1 MKYNF
6 HYLWFLIFYLISPEI
21 FAGVFDVIPT
31 DKSKEYL
38 GIIFGGSVGAISLGG
53 SANPTLSIMFERF
66 NFIIVTAGVVIL
78 SYVGIISAI
87 NTAREGEAMGK
98 KFSLWVPLR
107 GLFGMLLM
115 LPSPGTGYSLVQM
128 TVIWIVLNGIGAA
141 NTVWNTV
148 LDQMARGLKI
158 VGNIEMPISK
168 IELDRAAQGIL
179 VSATCMAKLN
189 SLSQLDLIK
198 SYGSI
203 GVHVVFDKYNI
214 DNPNKPTTLRQKA
227 RINIGVAPSS
237 SKPPP
242 AGALTICGSIPL
254 ETVIYN
260 NNPKSGDAFNVASIE
275 QRLQIKV
282 NAILAMF
289 DALSGTANSIAS
301 CPSTQNCVDN
311 LNKGYINASEAAY
324 KAQIVNLAGGVRSP
338 VGGAAYG
345 SASGG
350 RVPPRGA
357 QGAGP
362 AGGGGGGGGG
372 GPSVG
377 DQARAAGRTAG
388 ENIAGA
394 GQAATAGINSAGE
407 GARNAAGA
415 AVGGAAGA
423 GESAYGGA
431 AGAAGSAYSG
441 AAGAAGSAYQG
452 ATSGSTYT
460 GAAGAAAG
468 AASSAYQGAAGA
480 ASSAYSGVTAD
491 YGGAASAAGAG
502 IETGANA
509 AANAPA
515 QAGNAIGS
523 GVTQGFDRG
532 VGVGEQVQN
541 LWEQAPAPVA
551 ITSDQ
556 TNSLKTFGWIH
567 AGSYYYALSQQNL
580 DDYGQDALAVPTITA
595 PHSYSGD
602 FTGANPPTSASQ
614 TNWSGQLYD
623 QLTTNTNRQS
633 FNDALKWSE
642 EAGSDASYT
651 SGSLPALGSG
661 HASTGNAFMDQI
673 VSALADGMR
682 DPILNFFQQQ
692 ITAQSEDPLV
702 AMGRFGWKL
711 MMAGEALIFAA
722 IVSSAG
728 IMLGISAGSCLNPL
742 PWAGDTLFSQIFLV
756 LYGVIILLW
765 GAGAT
770 LGIYLP
776 LVPYI
781 VFTIT
786 AFGWMIAVVEA
797 VVGAPLIALALIQPS
812 GEELGQIKSGLGIIA
827 TIFLK
832 PVLMIFGFI
841 LAGSLLR
848 AGLTMLN
855 FGFVKAVNQSVLP
868 TVFNVVVTLVILVAV
883 DTMFVNK
890 AFELIHLLP
899 SKILRFMGLT
909 PEEGGEKEMV
919 GKAKEGFDTGSK
931 HAQEGM
937 KGAGDKATALAKTD
951 KEKRAKA
958 ELPEASKGKPGSQ

>member
-6 HYLWFLIFYLISPEI
+6 HYLWFFIFYLISPEI

-168 IELDRAAQGIL
+168 IELDRAAQGVL

-214 DNPNKPTTLRQKA
+214 DNSNKPTTLRQKA

-423 GESAYGGA
+423 ANA
-431 AGAAGSAYSG
+431 VPGAAGSAWEG
-441 AAGAAGSAYQG
+441 
-452 ATSGSTYT
+452 TKD
-460 GAAGAAAG
+460 
-468 AASSAYQGAAGA
+468 AAGA
-480 ASSAYSGVTAD
+480 ASSAYSGSSYRNAGEAAYNAD
-491 YGGAASAAGAG
+491 YSGAASSAIGGAASG

-515 QAGNAIGS
+515 QAGSAIGS
-523 GVTQGFDRG
+523 GVTQGFDKG

-595 PHSYSGD
+595 PHSYAGD

-633 FNDALKWSE
+633 FNDALKWGE

-781 VFTIT
+781 VFTVT

-812 GEELGQIKSGLGIIA
+812 GEELGQIKNGLGIIA
-827 TIFLK
+827 SIFLK

-899 SKILRFMGLT
+899 KNILRFMGLT

-951 KEKRAKA
+951 KEKRVKA